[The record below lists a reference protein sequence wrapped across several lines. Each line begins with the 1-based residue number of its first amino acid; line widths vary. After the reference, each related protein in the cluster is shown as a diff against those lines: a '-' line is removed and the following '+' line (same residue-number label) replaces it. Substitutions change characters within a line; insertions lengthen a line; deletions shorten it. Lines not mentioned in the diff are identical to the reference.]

1 MPMKSG
7 TSDEV
12 ISDNIS
18 KLMDEGYPQKQA
30 IAMALRSAGVSKY
43 DTAEGGSH
51 DRDGDGDADSDDWKM
66 ARDEAIK
73 KAMLEDDDE
82 EGSYCEEETDHD
94 DPEGQMAQGDLRSA
108 ARNALLIDSLISES
122 SDIPEWVQGKLT
134 LAADYL
140 NSVAQYMQHPGT
152 DRDMDFAEEMEG
164 PDPCWKGYEMVGTKT
179 KNGKEV
185 PNCVKKKTSD
195 SSECGKGDYAE
206 VKVPTGWNVSK
217 SGGVVG
223 PHITKSQHLSGNQDA
238 SSMLEGEIN
247 G

>member
-1 MPMKSG
+1 MPLKEG

-66 ARDEAIK
+66 SRDEAIK

-94 DPEGQMAQGDLRSA
+94 DPEGQNDPLHPPNREGSYSA
-108 ARNALLIDSLISES
+108 ARSSISTYRS
-122 SDIPEWVQGKLT
+122 
-134 LAADYL
+134 A
-140 NSVAQYMQHPGT
+140 
-152 DRDMDFAEEMEG
+152 RR
-164 PDPCWKGYEMVGTKT
+164 
-179 KNGKEV
+179 
-185 PNCVKKKTSD
+185 
-195 SSECGKGDYAE
+195 
-206 VKVPTGWNVSK
+206 
-217 SGGVVG
+217 
-223 PHITKSQHLSGNQDA
+223 
-238 SSMLEGEIN
+238 
-247 G
+247 